1 MLQVTRN
8 QPALAPVREMFNTLA
23 DGLAGA
29 SATRSL
35 PVDILERED
44 HYAIVASVPGLTRE
58 QIAVELEKGV
68 LSITTNAVTDTN
80 DDEGGSCGSGG
91 DCCCQIRQERF
102 TGASSRRIRLPVEV
116 DEQTVAAT
124 LENGL
129 LTITL
134 ARPVAS
140 GPRRIA
146 IT

>member
-8 QPALAPVREMFNTLA
+8 QPALAPMRAMFNNLA
-23 DGLAGA
+23 DGLAGP

-35 PVDILERED
+35 PLDILERDD

-58 QIAVELEKGV
+58 QVSVELEKGV
-68 LSITTNAVTDTN
+68 LSISANAVTDVK
-80 DDEGGSCGSGG
+80 DDAGEACGTDG
-91 DCCCQIRQERF
+91 DCCCRIRQERF
-102 TGASSRRIRLPVEV
+102 TGASNRRVRLPVDI
-116 DEQTVAAT
+116 DEQSVEAS

-129 LTITL
+129 LTVTL
-134 ARPVAS
+134 PKPEAS